1 MQVYTTLHTNGT
13 GYWSNIA
20 AAVDITK
27 LDLQYIDEEREFGE
41 LCVHFAVKDSAN
53 CWDVS
58 TMGLIYTDR
67 QFLSE
72 LRAYLVSLGFTSAEA
87 EDVGY
92 SEQGMQGRD
101 YVSLDVGEEFIAG
114 LTRLDPAH
122 VAAVYA
128 ECADLY

>member
-53 CWDVS
+53 CWDVN

-92 SEQGMQGRD
+92 SEQGMQGYN